1 MTGLPRDFR
10 LRKRK
15 DYLRVQGKSERS
27 QSTHFILLAAKQP
40 GSIEKK
46 ARLGITAS
54 KKVGNAVA
62 RNKVKRGIKEFF
74 RMKREEVLAKDY
86 VIIARKVSALL
97 RSREMNKELDGLFR

>member
-27 QSTHFILLAAKQP
+27 QSAHFILLAAKQP

-62 RNKVKRGIKEFF
+62 RNKVKRGIREFF
-74 RMKREEVLAKDY
+74 RIRREEILSKDY
-86 VIIARKVSALL
+86 VIIARRGSALL
-97 RSREMNKELDGLFR
+97 RNGEMDKELDGLFR